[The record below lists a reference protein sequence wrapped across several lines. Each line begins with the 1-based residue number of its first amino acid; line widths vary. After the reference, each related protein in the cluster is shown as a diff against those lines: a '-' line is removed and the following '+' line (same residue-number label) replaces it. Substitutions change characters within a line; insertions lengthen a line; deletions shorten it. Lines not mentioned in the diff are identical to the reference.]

1 MIRIK
6 DMTSEELCEYFQSIG
21 QPAYRAKQV
30 FSWLSAGVSD
40 FDEMT
45 NLPKKLREYLT
56 SECFI
61 GKIEVVQRLESQRDG
76 TVKFLFRLSDGA
88 CVESVVM
95 KYHHGY
101 SICVSTQVG
110 CRMGCRFCASTIGG
124 LERNLTAGEILDQ
137 IITAQKELDIR
148 ISNIVLMGIGEP
160 LDNYENVLKFLHNV
174 NHPDGL
180 NIGYRHISL
189 STCGLVDRMRDLAEE
204 NLPIT
209 LSVSIH
215 APNNTVRD
223 KLMPINKRY
232 PIEQLLEACRFYCD
246 KTGRRITF
254 EYSMIHGENDAPEHA
269 EELAKRLRGILC
281 HVNLIPVNPVSERSF
296 NRSSAERI
304 KTFQE
309 VLERRGIP
317 TTVRRHLGGDI
328 DASCGQLRRQNQAE

>member
-56 SECFI
+56 AECFI

-328 DASCGQLRRQNQAE
+328 DASCGQLRRQNQVE

>member
-6 DMTSEELCEYFQSIG
+6 DMTPDELCEYFASIG

-30 FSWLSAGVSD
+30 FKWLSSGASD

-45 NLPKKLREYLT
+45 NLPKNLREYLT
-56 SECFI
+56 EHCFL
-61 GKIEVVQRLESQRDG
+61 GKIEVVDRAESKLDG
-76 TVKFLFRLSDGA
+76 TVKFLFGLDDGS

-124 LERNLTAGEILDQ
+124 LSRNLTSGEILGQ
-137 IITAQKELDIR
+137 VISAQKELGIR

-160 LDNYENVLKFLHNV
+160 LDNYDHVMTFLHNV

-189 STCGLVDRMRDLAEE
+189 STCGLVDRIRNLAEE

-209 LSVSIH
+209 LSISIH
-215 APNNTVRD
+215 APNNRIRD
-223 KLMPINKRY
+223 QLMPVNKRY
-232 PIEQLLEACRFYCD
+232 PIEALIDACRFYCD

-254 EYSMIHGENDAPEHA
+254 EYSMIRGKNDLPEHA
-269 EELAKRLRGILC
+269 EELAKRLRGMLC
-281 HVNLIPVNPVSERSF
+281 HVNLIPVNPVTERAF
-296 NRSSAERI
+296 DRSGAEQI
-304 KTFQE
+304 KTFQD
-309 VLERRGIP
+309 VLERFGIP

-328 DASCGQLRRQNQAE
+328 DASCGQLRRKHQTQ

>member
-1 MIRIK
+1 MIRLK
-6 DMTSEELCEYFQSIG
+6 DMTPNELCEYFKSIG

-30 FSWLSAGVSD
+30 FSWLSEGVTD
-40 FDEMT
+40 FEEMT
-45 NLPKKLREYLT
+45 NLPKNLREYLT
-56 SECFI
+56 GECFI
-61 GKIEVVQRLESQRDG
+61 GKIEVVQRLESKLDG
-76 TVKFLFRLSDGA
+76 TVKFLFGLSDGA

-137 IITAQKELDIR
+137 IITAQKELNIR

-215 APNNTVRD
+215 APNNEIRD
-223 KLMPINKRY
+223 KLMPVNKRY
-232 PIEQLLEACRFYCD
+232 PIEELLDACRFYCN

-254 EYSMIHGENDAPEHA
+254 EYSMIHHENDLPEHA

-281 HVNLIPVNPVSERSF
+281 HVNLIPVNPVTERSF
-296 NRSSAERI
+296 NRSSGERI
-304 KTFQE
+304 KAFQD

-328 DASCGQLRRQNQAE
+328 DASCGQLRRKNQS

>member
-6 DMTSEELCEYFQSIG
+6 DMTLSELCDYFSSIQ

-30 FSWLSAGVSD
+30 FRWISTGVEA

-56 SECFI
+56 EHCFL
-61 GKIEVVQRLESQRDG
+61 GKIEVVDKAVSRLDG
-76 TVKFLFRLSDGA
+76 TVKFLFGFEDGA

-124 LERNLTAGEILDQ
+124 LTRNLTAGEILDQ
-137 IITAQKELDIR
+137 IIGAQRELNIR

-189 STCGLVDRMRDLAEE
+189 STCGLVDRIRKLAEE
-204 NLPIT
+204 KLPIT
-209 LSVSIH
+209 LSISIH
-215 APNNTVRD
+215 APNNQVRD
-223 KLMPINKRY
+223 QLMPVNKRY
-232 PIEQLLEACRFYCD
+232 PIETLLDSCRYYCD
-246 KTGRRITF
+246 QTGRRITF
-254 EYSMIHGENDAPEHA
+254 EYSMIHAVNDAPEHA

-296 NRSSAERI
+296 DRSRKEQI
-304 KTFQE
+304 KAFSE
-309 VLERRGIP
+309 VLERYGIP
-317 TTVRRHLGGDI
+317 VTVRRHLGGDI
-328 DASCGQLRRQNQAE
+328 DASCGQLRRKHQS